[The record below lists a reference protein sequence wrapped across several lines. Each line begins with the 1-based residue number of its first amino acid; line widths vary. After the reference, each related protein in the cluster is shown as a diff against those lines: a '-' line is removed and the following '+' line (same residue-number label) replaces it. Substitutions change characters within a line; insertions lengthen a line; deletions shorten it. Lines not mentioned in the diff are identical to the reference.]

1 MTVLVEAKPTD
12 GLEAGAASGGGGST
26 VMAEGVEGDTAGG
39 EDGGS
44 TAMVSS
50 VGLGAALGLLGG
62 GVFEE
67 SVVCLRE
74 LAGEAFLAA
83 AGLVADDLV
92 PFTMASF
99 VCFVVAVVTLPL
111 KMTAV
116 ERVLVPA

>member
-1 MTVLVEAKPTD
+1 
-12 GLEAGAASGGGGST
+12 
-26 VMAEGVEGDTAGG
+26 MAEGVEGDTAGG

-44 TAMVSS
+44 TAMVSLG
-50 VGLGAALGLLGG
+50 GLGAALGLLGG

-74 LAGEAFLAA
+74 LAGEALLAA

-99 VCFVVAVVTLPL
+99 VCFVVAVVTLPM

-116 ERVLVPA
+116 EGVLVPA